1 MRSFKLLAVVV
12 LTVGLM
18 MFTPAMAVKGS
29 YPGRNGKIAF
39 SAPDPEGGDY
49 EIFVM
54 NEDGGNIQ
62 QLTKNDLI
70 SDDGPC
76 WSPDGRKI
84 AFSSDGVI
92 YVMNADG
99 TGLRQLTTP
108 PTSYYDYSPAWA
120 PDGTRISFMRYPKG
134 PGANIFVIGADAK
147 GIGTILISDGVS
159 SSWSPDGSKI
169 VYRKQFEDNI
179 WVADAGSGA
188 DLLQLTS
195 TGSDYDPCWSPDG
208 SKIVYVSGQPG
219 VEQIW
224 VMDANGNNKHS
235 TGVIGGSPNWSPDG
249 AKIAYDVVSG
259 SIWLMNADGSNPQDL
274 TPTLRD
280 ADDPDFQSLPLME
293 APVGG
298 FIEPVNKAAVFAPY
312 LALFGLVAVVAIVV
326 VAPWKKPQ
334 TN

>member
-70 SDDGPC
+70 NDDGPC
-76 WSPDGRKI
+76 WSPDGMKI

-99 TGLRQLTTP
+99 TGLRQLSTP

-120 PDGTRISFMRYPKG
+120 PDGTRISFMRAPMG

-147 GIGTILISDGVS
+147 GIGTILISGGVS

-208 SKIVYVSGQPG
+208 SKIVYVSG
-219 VEQIW
+219 EQIW

-235 TGVIGGSPNWSPDG
+235 TGVSGGSPNWSPDG
-249 AKIAYDVVSG
+249 AKIAYAVVG
-259 SIWLMNADGSNPQDL
+259 RSIWLMNADGSNPQDL
-274 TPTLRD
+274 TPTLPD
-280 ADDPDFQSLPLME
+280 ADDPDFQSLPLMG

-298 FIEPVNKAAVFAPY
+298 FIEPLNKLTVFAPY
-312 LALFGLVAVVAIVV
+312 LALFGLFAAVAIVV
-326 VAPWKKPQ
+326 VAPRKR
-334 TN
+334 TGN

>member
-1 MRSFKLLAVVV
+1 
-12 LTVGLM
+12 
-18 MFTPAMAVKGS
+18 VKGS

-49 EIFVM
+49 EIFVI

-62 QLTKNDLI
+62 QLTRNDLI
-70 SDDGPC
+70 NDDGPC
-76 WSPDGRKI
+76 WSPDETKI

-92 YVMNADG
+92 YVMNAGG

-120 PDGTRISFMRYPKG
+120 PDGTRISFMRALRG

-147 GIGTILISDGVS
+147 GTGTLLISDGVS

-169 VYRKQFEDNI
+169 VYRKLGDNI
-179 WVADAGSGA
+179 WVADARTGA

-208 SKIVYVSGQPG
+208 SKIVYVSGPPG
-219 VEQIW
+219 FEQIW

-235 TGVIGGSPNWSPDG
+235 TGVSGGSPNWSPDG
-249 AKIAYDVVSG
+249 AKIAYAVVRL

-274 TPTLRD
+274 TPTLPD
-280 ADDPDFQSLPLME
+280 ADDPDFQSLPLMG

-298 FIEPVNKAAVFAPY
+298 FIEPVNKLAVFAPY
-312 LALFGLVAVVAIVV
+312 LVLFGVLAVVVIAAV
-326 VAPWKKPQ
+326 PEKKPES
-334 TN
+334 

>member
-1 MRSFKLLAVVV
+1 MCSFKLLAVVV

-29 YPGRNGKIAF
+29 YPGGNGKIAF

-62 QLTKNDLI
+62 QLTNNDLI
-70 SDDGPC
+70 NDDDPC
-76 WSPDGRKI
+76 WSPDGMKI

-92 YVMNADG
+92 YVMNTDG

-120 PDGTRISFMRYPKG
+120 PDGTKISFMRHPMG
-134 PGANIFVIGADAK
+134 PSANIFVIGADAQ
-147 GIGTILISDGVS
+147 GTGTLLIGDGVS

-169 VYRKQFEDNI
+169 VYRKFGDNI
-179 WVADAGSGA
+179 WVADATSGA

-208 SKIVYVSGQPG
+208 SKIVYVSG
-219 VEQIW
+219 EQIW
-224 VMDANGNNKHS
+224 VMDADGNNKHS

-249 AKIAYDVVSG
+249 TKIVYAVVLR
-259 SIWLMNADGSNPQDL
+259 SIWLMNADGSNAQDL
-274 TPTLRD
+274 TPTLPN
-280 ADDPDFQSLPLME
+280 ADDPDFQSLPPMG

-298 FIEPVNKAAVFAPY
+298 VLEPINKLTVFAPY
-312 LALFGLVAVVAIVV
+312 LALFGLVATVAVV
-326 VAPWKKPQ
+326 VAKKREK
-334 TN
+334 TKKGK